1 MKQQQQQQFGLN
13 GSQTKLIPATSN
25 KNLTG
30 IIQQQPQYQSSN
42 PQLNKVEY
50 SDVVNINRARN
61 RDPIPFNNEQQQ
73 QQQQQTTQY
82 SSVITLSKPSI
93 V

>member
-1 MKQQQQQQFGLN
+1 MQQQQFGGIN
-13 GSQTKLIPATSN
+13 SGSQAKLIPATSN
-25 KNLTG
+25 KNLNQIPTNSNNMQ
-30 IIQQQPQYQSSN
+30 IQYQASN

-61 RDPIPFNNEQQQ
+61 RDPIPFNDQQPQ
-73 QQQQQTTQY
+73 TQY